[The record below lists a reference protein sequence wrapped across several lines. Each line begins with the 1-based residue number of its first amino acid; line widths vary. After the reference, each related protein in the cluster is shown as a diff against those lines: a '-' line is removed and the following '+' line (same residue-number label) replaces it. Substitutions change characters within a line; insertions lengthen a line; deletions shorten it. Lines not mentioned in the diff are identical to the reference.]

1 MLPSFAS
8 HFCLNF
14 SSIRT
19 DGEPRC
25 SCHPLC
31 AEPSF
36 SCPWNPSTVEKHLF
50 TLLFTILI
58 WLIRNGCIF
67 SQLLPVEG
75 YTAVPPYLK
84 SSLLWVMGRSL
95 HREVGCCFHLRKK
108 TSLLMQCPV
117 PMWSTL
123 QCFWYP
129 GADHPRDGLDMI
141 SHRPITRAALS
152 FLSCTR
158 SDFEIFV

>member
-1 MLPSFAS
+1 MLPSFPS

-19 DGEPRC
+19 DREPRC
-25 SCHPLC
+25 SCHPLRV
-31 AEPSF
+31 EPSF
-36 SCPWNPSTVEKHLF
+36 SCLRNPSPVEKHLF

-95 HREVGCCFHLRKK
+95 HPGGWLLLSSKEK

-129 GADHPRDGLDMI
+129 GADQPRDRLDMI
-141 SHRPITRAALS
+141 SQSYYQGSSEPPLLHKIG
-152 FLSCTR
+152 F
-158 SDFEIFV
+158 